1 MIDFLIVSVA
11 ILAQVCLSSAF
22 VALDSIERFTSG
34 AMLRLSILTFWVASS
49 WASLDDA
56 PIEGSLVVDDDCT
69 HSDTCALNALQL
81 KRCPFNFQHD
91 VKETMLNMS
100 AEIDSL
106 NDKLVVLVAKAVR
119 TSFKDHITAL
129 SQYSYTTV
137 QSSFCIPAYTYL
149 YISIHICTYLCVP
162 IDIYTYLYIS
172 HSLSLSLSLSLS
184 IYLSS

>member
-106 NDKLVVLVAKAVR
+106 NDKLVVLVAKALQGRLQPPGGCHLEGCCCLGNRSAEV
-119 TSFKDHITAL
+119 H
-129 SQYSYTTV
+129 
-137 QSSFCIPAYTYL
+137 YL
-149 YISIHICTYLCVP
+149 
-162 IDIYTYLYIS
+162 DQQD
-172 HSLSLSLSLSLS
+172 
-184 IYLSS
+184 